1 MPAELIGILKTTE
14 TSMVL
19 KQEGNVI
26 QQTNKVGEQEF
37 VTVVNLD
44 KETEWKEWTGET
56 IKVISN
62 NWKYVRCIL
71 QSLLKHSL

>member
-1 MPAELIGILKTTE
+1 MPAKLIGILKTTE

-19 KQEGNVI
+19 KQEGDVI

-56 IKVISN
+56 IKVISTLGLK
-62 NWKYVRCIL
+62 KYL
-71 QSLLKHSL
+71 TKF

>member
-1 MPAELIGILKTTE
+1 
-14 TSMVL
+14 MVL

-56 IKVISN
+56 IKVISTLGLK
-62 NWKYVRCIL
+62 KYL
-71 QSLLKHSL
+71 TKF

>member
-19 KQEGNVI
+19 KQEGDVI
-26 QQTNKVGEQEF
+26 QKNNKVGDEEF

-44 KETEWKEWTGET
+44 KETEWKEWTGEK
-56 IKVISN
+56 IKVISTSGLK
-62 NWKYVRCIL
+62 KYL
-71 QSLLKHSL
+71 TKF

>member
-1 MPAELIGILKTTE
+1 MPAKLIGILKTTE

-19 KQEGNVI
+19 KQEGDVI
-26 QQTNKVGEQEF
+26 QQTNKVGDEEF

-56 IKVISN
+56 IKVISTSGLK
-62 NWKYVRCIL
+62 KYL
-71 QSLLKHSL
+71 MKF